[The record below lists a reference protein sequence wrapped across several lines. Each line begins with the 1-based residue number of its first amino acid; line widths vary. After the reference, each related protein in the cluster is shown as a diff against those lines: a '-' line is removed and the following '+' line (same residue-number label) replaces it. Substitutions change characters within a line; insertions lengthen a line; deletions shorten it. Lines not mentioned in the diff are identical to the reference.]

1 MLRQLLSP
9 IPAIIGKGGWGAG
22 RGKEVGVYLRG
33 RQIARNPRR
42 GKIDAAD
49 TISPL
54 YTVKWIN
61 HSPRLPTSRRSAR
74 RGGTSSY
81 FPCFHS
87 QISSTSIHVP
97 ALSLPQNG
105 SGKTYSSAMPATFPT
120 STSRPYVVHRE
131 LYPQPYPRFPR
142 QTSAG

>member
-1 MLRQLLSP
+1 MLRQLLSS
-9 IPAIIGKGGWGAG
+9 ILAIIGTRGEGGIPS
-22 RGKEVGVYLRG
+22 GKTNRS
-33 RQIARNPRR
+33 QSAPR
-42 GKIDAAD
+42 KIDAAD

-74 RGGTSSY
+74 RESTSSY

-97 ALSLPQNG
+97 AIPPQNG
-105 SGKTYSSAMPATFPT
+105 SSSEELIPPLCLPLSYSYISPLHWAMLVLGFLCWLPLVNRNEHR
-120 STSRPYVVHRE
+120 SRKDCR
-131 LYPQPYPRFPR
+131 
-142 QTSAG
+142 